1 METLLLI
8 AVIVL
13 LVFGILDS
21 VFLLSRA
28 LNDFQANLPTASPQ
42 MSFDIEGLRGD
53 LIEMGQDTIGQ
64 MQPPN
69 AMDHLLGMLSQF
81 AQMKMAQKFG
91 VNPAE
96 MLEGFSERL
105 NDPPE

>member
-8 AVIVL
+8 AVLLVL
-13 LVFGILDS
+13 LLGIFAS
-21 VFLLSRA
+21 TFLLSRA
-28 LNDFQANLPTASPQ
+28 LKDFQANLPTGSPQ
-42 MSFDIEGLRGD
+42 LAFDIEGLRGD
-53 LIEMGQDTIGQ
+53 LIEMVQDTIGT

-96 MLEGFSERL
+96 MLEGLTERL

>member
-13 LVFGILDS
+13 LLLGIFAS
-21 VFLLSRA
+21 TFLFSKA
-28 LNDFQANLPTASPQ
+28 LKDFQADFSNPPPQ
-42 MSFDIEGLRGD
+42 MSFDIEGLKGD
-53 LIEMGQDTIGQ
+53 LIEMVQDTIGQ

-96 MLEGFSERL
+96 MLEGLTERL